1 MSEENPASS
10 DASAAKSET
19 APVAVADSA
28 APAATA
34 TATKG
39 KSTETKCKNGSCAI
53 RRKFI
58 WGSIIAFFGICLFAS
73 VRFFFP
79 RALFEPK
86 TRFTIGL
93 PADFGIGVHTKFQ
106 QSRRI
111 WVVRDSSSL
120 YVIFARCTHLG
131 CTPDWNAAENKF
143 KCPCHGSGFDME
155 GVNFEGP
162 APKPL
167 LRVSVELDGEG
178 RIVVDKA
185 KLFDYDQWKDDG
197 AFLAV

>member
-1 MSEENPASS
+1 MVEEKSASPSNASVEKSEASPVTPASS
-10 DASAAKSET
+10 STPS
-19 APVAVADSA
+19 VDS
-28 APAATA
+28 
-34 TATKG
+34 K
-39 KSTETKCKNGSCAI
+39 KKVVEKKCANSSFRTV
-53 RRKFI
+53 RRNFV
-58 WGSIIAFFGICLFAS
+58 WGSIISFFAICLLAS

-86 TRFTIGL
+86 TRFVIGL

-185 KLFDYDQWKDDG
+185 KLFEYDQWKDDG